1 MIFKEP
7 KNQTKYKKYEK
18 NIKTKGRHF
27 NLNIDILENLNEII
41 KVMKQKEPLL
51 KINSD
56 VLANAI
62 FKKYFQTLENKTDT
76 EILTELKEMLINEL

>member
-7 KNQTKYKKYEK
+7 ENIIKYKTYEK
-18 NIKTKGRHF
+18 NTKTKGRHF
-27 NLNIDILENLNEII
+27 NLNIDVLENLNELTSVL
-41 KVMKQKEPLL
+41 KHKEPLL
-51 KINSD
+51 KINSN